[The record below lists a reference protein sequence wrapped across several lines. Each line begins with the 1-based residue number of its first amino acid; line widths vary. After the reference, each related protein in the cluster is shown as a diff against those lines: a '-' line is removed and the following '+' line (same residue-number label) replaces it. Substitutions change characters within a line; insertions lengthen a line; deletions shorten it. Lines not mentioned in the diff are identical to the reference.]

1 MHRHNH
7 ADKYI
12 HCYTY
17 IYTYCL
23 WDDVFIMT
31 PQGLGTGMVC
41 GSGFATLQS
50 VHLSCEWKLT
60 ETKPRAKFGSC
71 PPLFRLNIPS
81 FGMRKNIGKNIAG
94 WWCNNHLEKSEFVN
108 GFRMTSHI

>member
-7 ADKYI
+7 ADKY
-12 HCYTY
+12 TY
-17 IYTYCL
+17 IYTLLYTHIYIYILYIHTVCGMMS
-23 WDDVFIMT
+23 FIMT

-50 VHLSCEWKLT
+50 VHLSCEWKMT

-81 FGMRKNIGKNIAG
+81 FGMRKIIGK
-94 WWCNNHLEKSEFVN
+94 
-108 GFRMTSHI
+108 T